1 MRVRAL
7 FLIVAVFLLSAPAR
21 ADLPGPWVEF
31 AADGSLSVRQIVDKG
46 STCPVVEADGKSL
59 AMLRRGAADGAFP
72 AEVCEGTAP
81 ASTAALSVGGKALPV
96 VPAEVKRI
104 VVIGDTGCRI
114 EGRSAQACNDPKAWP
129 FALVARLAAARKPD
143 LVIHV
148 GDYYYRESA
157 CPPGDSGCANSP
169 HGDNLPVWL
178 AEFFEPGAP
187 LLGAAPWLMVRGN
200 HEICRRGGKGWFRLL
215 GPHTMPDACTDTSAP
230 YRIAAGGLSL
240 AVFDGG
246 DADDFKTVP
255 GKVALYAAQMAELLN
270 GAPPHTWLVTHR
282 PVWSLAQGNLPGVPM
297 NLTEEAAIKGHVPDT
312 LDLVVSGHLHDF
324 TTYDFAGAH
333 PAQLIAGT
341 GGDTLLPLADH
352 PLAGSEIDGVKVARG
367 IMLAR
372 FGYFVMDRAEDRATG
387 SWTGT
392 FYGID
397 DKVLATCH
405 FAGRALDCQ

>member
-1 MRVRAL
+1 MQLRLSSFVFAL
-7 FLIVAVFLLSAPAR
+7 LLLPGAAY
-21 ADLPGPWVEF
+21 ADLPGPWVEL

-46 STCPVVEADGKSL
+46 AACPAAEADGKTL
-59 AMLRRGAADGAFP
+59 AMARRGSADDAFP
-72 AEVCEGTAP
+72 ADVCEASAPLTTAK
-81 ASTAALSVGGKALPV
+81 LSVSGKPLPV
-96 VPAEVKRI
+96 VPAEIKRI

-114 EGRSAQACNDPKAWP
+114 EGKSAQPCNDPKGWP
-129 FALVARLAAARKPD
+129 YATVARLSAARKPD

-157 CPPGDSGCANSP
+157 CPAGDSGCANSP

-178 AEFFEPGAP
+178 AEFFEPAAP
-187 LLGAAPWLMVRGN
+187 LLNAAPWLMVRGN
-200 HEICRRGGKGWFRLL
+200 HEICRRGGDGWFRLL
-215 GPHTMPDACTDTSAP
+215 DPHQMPDACTDTTAP
-230 YRIAAGGLSL
+230 YRTAPGGLSL

-246 DADDFKTVP
+246 DADDFKTIP
-255 GKVALYAAQMAELLN
+255 DKVTLYAAQMAALLA

-324 TTYDFAGAH
+324 TTYDFGGDH

-352 PLAGSEIDGVKVARG
+352 PLVGSEIDGVTVKKG
-367 IMLAR
+367 TMLAT
-372 FGYFVMDRAEDRATG
+372 FGYFVMDRAADG
-387 SWTGT
+387 WGGV
-392 FYGID
+392 FHGID
-397 DKVLATCH
+397 DKALATCR
-405 FAGRALDCQ
+405 FAGRSLDCH